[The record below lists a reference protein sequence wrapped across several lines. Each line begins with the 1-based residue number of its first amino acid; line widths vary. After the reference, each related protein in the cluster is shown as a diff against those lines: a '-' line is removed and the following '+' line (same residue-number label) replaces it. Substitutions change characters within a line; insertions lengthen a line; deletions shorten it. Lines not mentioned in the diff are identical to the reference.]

1 MKRIFP
7 KSKLVFANLVVLLII
22 LGGIVLVES
31 GPEPWL
37 DSETVFTA
45 RLHNSLW
52 NLDRAKCQWAT
63 EKNKPE
69 DAIPTF
75 DDLAPYLGE
84 WKNTIEKLKALGV
97 KYKITSTETNQSD
110 VATLTRGIRFRAAFC
125 PYYRAGTTL
134 CLHTGWKS
142 PSPSTSP
149 MTLRI
154 RLTWLRADFFLK
166 AAFFILVLANVI
178 IFLVRKLTK
187 PSKPDETQ
195 DAPSARISS
204 NSSTPARVRAK
215 DLYVLIFGCLFCLL
229 GLGFLSVM
237 PPSGEHLIEKMG
249 NGVGLFLTGASLLL
263 PILCLRFLKIK
274 PVARSERF
282 AFLSAFLVSL
292 VPAACILWAFLPAW
306 FGPLPYHVYE
316 SDTKRITNGMTKA
329 QALQAIGSPRG
340 SSSGDRKTRL
350 TYDLQIAWGSS
361 GRQFF
366 VDLID
371 EKVVSAKIVR
381 YGGEPNDDFW
391 ESDFLKDLK
400 AGNALPS
407 RLEVEQACLAVCK
420 QEDRGT
426 VGVAVLDMDLC
437 LLNLGLA
444 QAKGRVVESCVVDG
458 VSNSL
463 TKPFAIVLAKESA
476 GWHPTEYDLMGVKRI
491 VQQDGAANRGQAVQP
506 ETNRKPSAAA
516 PSDLK

>member
-7 KSKLVFANLVVLLII
+7 KSKLVFANLVIFLII
-22 LGGIVLVES
+22 LGGILLVES
-31 GPEPWL
+31 GPEPCL
-37 DSETVFTA
+37 DSEKVFMA
-45 RLHNSLW
+45 RLQNSLW
-52 NLDRAKCQWAT
+52 NLDRAKYQWAT

-97 KYKITSTETNQSD
+97 EYKITSTETNQSD
-110 VATLTRGIRFRAAFC
+110 VATLTRGIRFRAAIC

-134 CLHTGWKS
+134 SIHTGWKS
-142 PSPSTSP
+142 PPPSTSP
-149 MTLRI
+149 ITLRI
-154 RLTWLRADFFLK
+154 LLTWLRADFFLK

-187 PSKPDETQ
+187 PSKPDETE

-204 NSSTPARVRAK
+204 NSSTLARIRAK

-237 PPSGEHLIEKMG
+237 SLPGEHLIEEMG
-249 NGVGLFLTGASLLL
+249 NGVGLFFTGASLVL

-274 PVARSERF
+274 PVDRSERF
-282 AFLSAFLVSL
+282 VLLSAFLVSL
-292 VPAACILWAFLPAW
+292 VPAACILWVFLSAW
-306 FGPLPYHVYE
+306 FVPLPCHVYE
-316 SDTKRITNGMTKA
+316 SATKRITKGMTKA
-329 QALQAIGSPRG
+329 QALQAIGPPRG

-350 TYDLQIAWGSS
+350 TYDLQIAWGRS

-371 EKVVSAKIVR
+371 DKVVSAKIVR
-381 YGGEPNDDFW
+381 YGGEPNDVFW
-391 ESDFLKDLK
+391 ESDYFKDLK
-400 AGNALPS
+400 AGKALPS
-407 RLEVEQACLAVCK
+407 KLEVEQACLAVCK

-426 VGVAVLDMDLC
+426 VGVVVLDMDLC
-437 LLNLGLA
+437 LLNLGFA
-444 QAKGRVVESCVVDG
+444 QATGRVVESCVADG

-463 TKPFAIVLAKESA
+463 TKPFTMVLAKGPA
-476 GWHPTEYDLMGVKRI
+476 GWYPTEYDLMGVKRI
-491 VQQDGAANRGQAVQP
+491 VQQDGAANRGQPVQP
-506 ETNRKPSAAA
+506 ETNRTSTAAG
-516 PSDLK
+516 SGR